1 MKIRN
6 GYIMPVLLMLLGALM
21 GFGLLYMK
29 NDYNINIIYT
39 GLVIECLFIVVYSIV
54 VFTRMGDKFLVLF
67 SFMLISIGMLMICRL
82 DIEQG
87 LKQIVWVGVGF
98 VAFFGA
104 YLVYYF
110 IDIWERY
117 WYLYVGLSVILFI
130 LTLAIGRTVNGSRN
144 WIGVGSIAFQPS
156 EVIKILYIM
165 FLSCHYSGAW
175 TKPIKEK
182 ITPSVMTAI
191 VTYLFIGFLVL
202 QRDWGT
208 ILVLFSIYI
217 FMIYVY
223 EKNPLFLAV
232 NVGAALI
239 VAFLG
244 YKFMHHIQLRVTA
257 WLNPW
262 EHIEDIGYQVT
273 QSLFAIS
280 AGGYFGKGLGNGAPY
295 HIPEVHTDFIFSAIC
310 EEMGVFVGAAVI
322 LLFFLLAYR
331 CFKISLKAT
340 NPYNKSVGLG
350 VTLMFSL
357 QCFIIIGGVIKFI
370 PLTGITLPFVSY
382 GGSSMVVSFISL
394 GILQAISAREE
405 RGERSE

>member
-1 MKIRN
+1 
-6 GYIMPVLLMLLGALM
+6 MPVLLMLLGALM

-29 NDYNINIIYT
+29 NDYNINIVYT
-39 GLVIECLFIVVYSIV
+39 GLIIECLFIVVYSIV

-182 ITPSVMTAI
+182 ITPSIMTAI

-232 NVGAALI
+232 NVGAALV

-280 AGGYFGKGLGNGAPY
+280 AGGYFGKGLGNGTPY

-310 EEMGVFVGAAVI
+310 EEMGVFVGAAVV

-331 CFKISLKAT
+331 CFKIALKAT

-394 GILQAISAREE
+394 GIMQAISAREE

>member
-1 MKIRN
+1 MKLRN

-21 GFGLLYMK
+21 GFGLLYMR

-39 GLVIECLFIVVYSIV
+39 GLIIECLFIVVCSIV

-82 DIEQG
+82 DIERG
-87 LKQIVWVGVGF
+87 LKQIVWVGIGF

-110 IDIWERY
+110 IDIWEDY
-117 WYLYVGLSVILFI
+117 WYLYVGLSVILFV
-130 LTLAIGRTVNGSRN
+130 LTLTIGRTVNGSKN
-144 WIGVGSIAFQPS
+144 WIGIGSFAFQPS
-156 EVIKILYIM
+156 EIIKILYIM

-182 ITPSVMTAI
+182 ITPSIMTAI

-232 NVGAALI
+232 NVGAALV

-280 AGGYFGKGLGNGAPY
+280 AGGYFGKGLGNGTPY

-310 EEMGVFVGAAVI
+310 EEMGVFVGAAVV

-331 CFKISLKAT
+331 CFKIALKAT

-394 GILQAISAREE
+394 GIMQAISAREE

>member
-1 MKIRN
+1 
-6 GYIMPVLLMLLGALM
+6 M
-21 GFGLLYMK
+21 GFGLLYMR
-29 NDYNINIIYT
+29 NDFNINILYT
-39 GLVIECLFIVVYSIV
+39 GLIIECLFIVVYSIV
-54 VFTRMGDKFLVLF
+54 VFTPMGDKFLVLF

-82 DIEQG
+82 DIERG
-87 LKQIVWVGVGF
+87 LKQIIWVGIGF

-110 IDIWERY
+110 IDIWEDY
-117 WYLYVGLSVILFI
+117 WYLYVGVSIILFI
-130 LTLAIGRTVNGSRN
+130 LTLTIGRTVNGSKN

-156 EVIKILYIM
+156 EIIKILYIM

-175 TKPIKEK
+175 TKPVREK

-223 EKNPLFLAV
+223 EKNPLFLAA
-232 NVGAALI
+232 NVGVALL

-280 AGGYFGKGLGNGAPY
+280 AGGYFGKGLGNGTPY

-310 EEMGVFVGAAVI
+310 EEMGVFVGAAVV

-331 CFKISLKAT
+331 CFKIALRAT

-394 GILQAISAREE
+394 GIMQAISAREE

>member
-1 MKIRN
+1 
-6 GYIMPVLLMLLGALM
+6 
-21 GFGLLYMK
+21 
-29 NDYNINIIYT
+29 
-39 GLVIECLFIVVYSIV
+39 
-54 VFTRMGDKFLVLF
+54 
-67 SFMLISIGMLMICRL
+67 MICRL
-82 DIEQG
+82 DIERG
-87 LKQIVWVGVGF
+87 LKQIVWVGIGF

-110 IDIWERY
+110 IDIWEDY
-117 WYLYVGLSVILFI
+117 WYLYVGLSVILFV
-130 LTLAIGRTVNGSRN
+130 LTLTIGRTVNGSKN
-144 WIGVGSIAFQPS
+144 WIGIGSFAFQPS
-156 EVIKILYIM
+156 EIIKILYIM

-182 ITPSVMTAI
+182 ITPSIMTAI

-232 NVGAALI
+232 NVGAALV

-280 AGGYFGKGLGNGAPY
+280 AGGYFGKGLGNGTPY

-310 EEMGVFVGAAVI
+310 EEMGVFVGAAVV

-331 CFKISLKAT
+331 CFKIALKAT

-394 GILQAISAREE
+394 GIMQAISAREE

>member
-280 AGGYFGKGLGNGAPY
+280 AGGYFGKGLGNGTPY

>member
-1 MKIRN
+1 
-6 GYIMPVLLMLLGALM
+6 MPVLLMLLGALM

-130 LTLAIGRTVNGSRN
+130 LTLAIGRTVKGSRN

-202 QRDWGT
+202 QRDWGA

-280 AGGYFGKGLGNGAPY
+280 AGGYFGKGLGNGVPY
-295 HIPEVHTDFIFSAIC
+295 YIPEVHTDFIFSAIC

>member
-130 LTLAIGRTVNGSRN
+130 LTLAIGRTVKGSRN

-202 QRDWGT
+202 QRDWGA

-295 HIPEVHTDFIFSAIC
+295 YIPEVHTDFIFSAIC

>member
-130 LTLAIGRTVNGSRN
+130 LTLAIGRTVKGSRN

-202 QRDWGT
+202 QRDWGA

-280 AGGYFGKGLGNGAPY
+280 AGGYFGKGLGNGVPY
-295 HIPEVHTDFIFSAIC
+295 YIPEVHTDFIFSAIC

>member
-1 MKIRN
+1 
-6 GYIMPVLLMLLGALM
+6 MPVLLMLLGALM

-130 LTLAIGRTVNGSRN
+130 LTLAIGRTVKGSRN

-202 QRDWGT
+202 QRDWGA

-295 HIPEVHTDFIFSAIC
+295 YIPEVHTDFIFSAIC

>member
-1 MKIRN
+1 MKLRN

-82 DIEQG
+82 DIERG
-87 LKQIVWVGVGF
+87 LKQIVWVGIGF

-110 IDIWERY
+110 IDIWEDY
-117 WYLYVGLSVILFI
+117 WYLYVGLSVILFV
-130 LTLAIGRTVNGSRN
+130 LTLTIGRTVNGSKN
-144 WIGVGSIAFQPS
+144 WIGIGSFAFQPS
-156 EVIKILYIM
+156 EIIKILYIM

-182 ITPSVMTAI
+182 ITPSIMTAI

-232 NVGAALI
+232 NVGAALV

-280 AGGYFGKGLGNGAPY
+280 AGGYFGKGLGNGTPY

-310 EEMGVFVGAAVI
+310 EEMGVFVGAAVV

-331 CFKISLKAT
+331 CFKIALKAT

-394 GILQAISAREE
+394 GIMQAISAREE